1 MSTGGTTAPPLR
13 MHRAAS
19 RDENHEVLR
28 QINIATVLSQGPAF
42 LYDAKGPCEETYDLS
57 EPLEVGGHYDDFV
70 SHTWRTR
77 PNMKWFALLFE
88 YNGALA
94 YKAAHVTGFLV
105 FLLQLLA
112 RFGFGWSLPIYMQSF
127 VPGTARWH
135 PKGANAATSAF
146 VGTGTPFQ
154 ASTNICTFWS
164 GLVGTVFLLFGTQI
178 QHRLLG
184 RRRPVFFDKCCIHP
198 TDRAKIKAGI
208 DGLGEA
214 IEKSDRVLVLADEH
228 YFTRLW
234 CGAYT
239 GFQPAPLTS
248 HVPCVTCLASAD
260 R

>member
-57 EPLEVGGHYDDFV
+57 EPLEVGSHYDDFV

-112 RFGFGWSLPIYMQSF
+112 PHLERDRQRDQHHHDHQRPLQVEPRRVAVPMQLAPVVLGGVLGCVLFDVLGAVLGAGLPM
-127 VPGTARWH
+127 
-135 PKGANAATSAF
+135 
-146 VGTGTPFQ
+146 
-154 ASTNICTFWS
+154 
-164 GLVGTVFLLFGTQI
+164 
-178 QHRLLG
+178 
-184 RRRPVFFDKCCIHP
+184 RRRV
-198 TDRAKIKAGI
+198 RQRQAAAGGRN
-208 DGLGEA
+208 GLHGP
-214 IEKSDRVLVLADEH
+214 K
-228 YFTRLW
+228 T
-234 CGAYT
+234 
-239 GFQPAPLTS
+239 
-248 HVPCVTCLASAD
+248 
-260 R
+260 